1 MRKVVTWDVLV
12 RGSRVCVRYRK
23 DGDREESRRRRECAV
38 RNRVGGGGVLLHA
51 RHCEEVGQ
59 AEERGGKMY
68 TELRVSV
75 LSSNVFESVGR
86 DTRIQI
92 KDKMMFQGVR
102 DGSCSVVFGVSNTDG
117 YMTVLLM
124 HGLMAEERGRLP

>member
-1 MRKVVTWDVLV
+1 VV
-12 RGSRVCVRYRK
+12 
-23 DGDREESRRRRECAV
+23 
-38 RNRVGGGGVLLHA
+38 LHA
-51 RHCEEVGQ
+51 RHCEEVGK

-68 TELRVSV
+68 TELGVSV